1 MGNYKEFR
9 LKLGLLSISSLLA
22 LAQVVAAAFPLM
34 YAQFEGVSKAG
45 VELLGTV
52 PNFGTLIGLLMSG
65 YVIKILGSKTTVLLG
80 VLVYLV
86 FGTMPL
92 YFNDY
97 SIILAS
103 RVLLGIGSGLFSALA
118 ISLLSRFFQGPTL
131 FKMLGYQNATASV
144 SSTFFS
150 FTLSYFVI
158 YSWHGAFAIYLLA
171 VPVLF
176 MFWKWVP
183 RIADT
188 VPDKQ
193 YEPDVNTRDNNSLN
207 NKLVLMELVVMTL
220 AFFIALVAMSYKM
233 PQLIVERH
241 LGSVQ
246 DASNL
251 YGFFTL
257 ISIPVSLVYGQV
269 KRFFKNTLIVLI
281 PLLGTIGYALIIV
294 QNSILGLYTAT
305 ILVGVA
311 YGLMAPELFNKVS
324 EIAPTHRTDRYT
336 AIASIALNIG
346 VFASPIVT
354 NVISNGILHV
364 QSSDGVFYVGL
375 VGFGIAT
382 LLACLVRKAY

>member
-1 MGNYKEFR
+1 MRSLRVFQ
-9 LKLGLLSISSLLA
+9 KLESD
-22 LAQVVAAAFPLM
+22 
-34 YAQFEGVSKAG
+34 
-45 VELLGTV
+45 LLGTA
-52 PNFGTLIGLLMSG
+52 PDCGPLIGLLMSG
-65 YVIKILGSKTTVLLG
+65 YVIKILGSETTVLLG
-80 VLVYLV
+80 VIVDSV

-97 SIILAS
+97 TIILAS

-118 ISLLSRFFQGPTL
+118 ISLLSRCFQGPTL

-176 MFWKWVP
+176 VFWKWVP

-193 YEPDVNTRDNNSLN
+193 YEPGVDTRDNNSLN

-294 QNSILGLYTAT
+294 QNSILGLYIAT
-305 ILVGVA
+305 ILVGGA

-324 EIAPTHRTDRYT
+324 EIVPTHRTDRYT

-354 NVISNGILHV
+354 NVISSGILHV

>member
-9 LKLGLLSISSLLA
+9 LKLGLLSISTLLA

-52 PNFGTLIGLLMSG
+52 PNFGTLIGLLTSG
-65 YVIKILGSKTTVLLG
+65 YAIKILGSKTTVLLG
-80 VLVYLV
+80 VIVYLV

-97 SIILAS
+97 TIILAS

-176 MFWKWVP
+176 VFWKWVP
-183 RIADT
+183 RITDT
-188 VPDKQ
+188 VPDK
-193 YEPDVNTRDNNSLN
+193 
-207 NKLVLMELVVMTL
+207 
-220 AFFIALVAMSYKM
+220 
-233 PQLIVERH
+233 
-241 LGSVQ
+241 
-246 DASNL
+246 
-251 YGFFTL
+251 
-257 ISIPVSLVYGQV
+257 
-269 KRFFKNTLIVLI
+269 
-281 PLLGTIGYALIIV
+281 
-294 QNSILGLYTAT
+294 
-305 ILVGVA
+305 
-311 YGLMAPELFNKVS
+311 
-324 EIAPTHRTDRYT
+324 
-336 AIASIALNIG
+336 
-346 VFASPIVT
+346 
-354 NVISNGILHV
+354 
-364 QSSDGVFYVGL
+364 
-375 VGFGIAT
+375 
-382 LLACLVRKAY
+382 

>member
-86 FGTMPL
+86 FGTMTL

-97 SIILAS
+97 TIILAS

-131 FKMLGYQNATASV
+131 FKMLGFQNATASV

-176 MFWKWVP
+176 VFWKWVP
-183 RIADT
+183 RIVDT

-193 YEPDVNTRDNNSLN
+193 YEPGVDTRDNNSLN

-246 DASNL
+246 DALNL

-269 KRFFKNTLIVLI
+269 KRFFKNMLIVLI

-324 EIAPTHRTDRYT
+324 EIAPTRRTDRYT
-336 AIASIALNIG
+336 AIALIALNIG

-354 NVISNGILHV
+354 NAISNGVLHV

-382 LLACLVRKAY
+382 LMACLVRKAY

>member
-1 MGNYKEFR
+1 MSNYKEFR

-34 YAQFEGVSKAG
+34 YAQFEGVSKSG
-45 VELLGTV
+45 VELLGTI
-52 PNFGTLIGLLMSG
+52 PNLGTLIGLLVSG
-65 YVIKILGSKTTVLLG
+65 YVIKKIGSKKTVLLG
-80 VLVYLV
+80 VITYLV

-92 YFNDY
+92 YLNNY
-97 SIILAS
+97 NLILGS
-103 RVLLGIGSGLFSALA
+103 RVLLGVGSGLFSALA

-158 YSWHGAFAIYLLA
+158 YSWHGAFVIYLLA

-183 RIADT
+183 RITDT
-188 VPDKQ
+188 VPDEETESGVKTSD
-193 YEPDVNTRDNNSLN
+193 ESGFS
-207 NKLVLMELVVMTL
+207 NKLGLIELVVMTFI
-220 AFFIALVAMSYKM
+220 FFISLVAMSYKM

-241 LGSVQ
+241 LGDIQ

-257 ISIPVSLVYGQV
+257 ISIPVSLVYGTV
-269 KRFFKNTLIVLI
+269 KRIFKNTLIVL
-281 PLLGTIGYALIIV
+281 GAIGYALIIT
-294 QNSILGLYTAT
+294 QNSIVGLYIAT
-305 ILVGVA
+305 ILVGGA

-324 EIAPTHRTDRYT
+324 EIAPTHRTDQYT

-354 NVISNGILHV
+354 NAISNSVLRA
-364 QSSDGVFYVGL
+364 QNSDGVFYVGL

-382 LLACLVRKAY
+382 LMACLVRKDH

>member
-1 MGNYKEFR
+1 MSNYKEFR

-34 YAQFEGVSKAG
+34 YAQFEGVSKSG
-45 VELLGTV
+45 VELLGTI
-52 PNFGTLIGLLMSG
+52 PNLGTLIGLLVSG
-65 YVIKILGSKTTVLLG
+65 YVIKKIGSKKTVLLG
-80 VLVYLV
+80 VITYLV

-92 YFNDY
+92 YLNNY
-97 SIILAS
+97 NLILGS
-103 RVLLGIGSGLFSALA
+103 RVLLGVGSGLFSALA

-183 RIADT
+183 RITDT
-188 VPDKQ
+188 VPDEETESGVKTS
-193 YEPDVNTRDNNSLN
+193 DDSGFN
-207 NKLVLMELVVMTL
+207 NKLVLIELVVMTFI
-220 AFFIALVAMSYKM
+220 FFISLVAMSYKM

-241 LGSVQ
+241 LGDIQ

-257 ISIPVSLVYGQV
+257 ISIPVSLVYGTV
-269 KRFFKNTLIVLI
+269 KRIFKNTLIVLI
-281 PLLGTIGYALIIV
+281 PMLGAIGYALIIT
-294 QNSILGLYTAT
+294 QNSIVGLYTAT
-305 ILVGVA
+305 ILVGGA

-324 EIAPTHRTDRYT
+324 EIAPTHRTDQYT

-354 NVISNGILHV
+354 NAISNGVLRA
-364 QSSDGVFYVGL
+364 QNSDGVFYVGL

-382 LLACLVRKAY
+382 LMACLVRKAD

>member
-97 SIILAS
+97 TIILAS

-176 MFWKWVP
+176 VFWKWVP

-281 PLLGTIGYALIIV
+281 PLLGTIGYAFIIV